1 MHFENFT
8 ERDIPYE
15 TLAKYGLTHEMIDDL
30 PESVMTKFLHGC
42 YTPILPLTIKTDA
55 EDIEFQSRIALISGA
70 NGEVEVIL
78 KPKIETSSLGLYTAE
93 QQEELRNGKAIIA
106 CSPYDI
112 KNNDFGMKCFVQYD
126 EDTNQVLC
134 VPTHAIGENIR
145 VLTDI
150 LGLDYDT
157 VRAMQQG
164 EPQSVEWQNS
174 DNGIEQI
181 TFGIDLRE
189 EYGIRM
195 ASGGLE
201 EWIDQSKDFK
211 EKYSFGLYGVWMASE
226 DGKSGVYIP
235 EEEYT
240 DEIREEMQRAGNRN
254 RATAQMSSLKM

>member
-112 KNNDFGMKCFVQYD
+112 KNNGRTSWDLTMTLSGPCSRASHSPLNGRTLITALSKS
-126 EDTNQVLC
+126 LL
-134 VPTHAIGENIR
+134 
-145 VLTDI
+145 VLTC
-150 LGLDYDT
+150 
-157 VRAMQQG
+157 VKNMESAW
-164 EPQSVEWQNS
+164 PVE
-174 DNGIEQI
+174 D
-181 TFGIDLRE
+181 
-189 EYGIRM
+189 
-195 ASGGLE
+195 
-201 EWIDQSKDFK
+201 
-211 EKYSFGLYGVWMASE
+211 
-226 DGKSGVYIP
+226 
-235 EEEYT
+235 
-240 DEIREEMQRAGNRN
+240 
-254 RATAQMSSLKM
+254 